1 MAICYFRFKGLMF
14 VIGEIPL
21 IIFLS
26 NAFVR
31 RLTKEKSD
39 EANLI
44 TPFIT

>member
-1 MAICYFRFKGLMF
+1 MF

-26 NAFVR
+26 YSFVSVY
-31 RLTKEKSD
+31 TKEKSD

-44 TPFIT
+44 TQFIT